1 MFEKNPET
9 VKIAYK
15 HLPLRSH
22 NMARP
27 AALASMAAN
36 EQGKF
41 WEYHDKLF
49 GEQKIVPA
57 SFDRIATE
65 LELDLEKFK
74 SDMNSRQ
81 LQQIVAQDTADAGQL
96 GGVPTVCSRPLGDGH
111 FAADHEVQLVPDFA
125 LRLQDRVRRVD
136 LVLGHRSYRGQLHDR
151 AK

>member
-1 MFEKNPET
+1 MFEKNPES

-22 NMARP
+22 NMAGP

-49 GEQKIVPA
+49 AEQKIVPA

-65 LELDLEKFK
+65 LELDLDKFK
-74 SDMNSRQ
+74 ADMQSRR
-81 LQQIVAQDTADAGQL
+81 LQQIIAQDTADAGRI
-96 GGVPTVCSRPLGDGH
+96 GVTGTPTVFINGSKLKQRSLQGFQAQID
-111 FAADHEVQLVPDFA
+111 EA
-125 LRLQDRVRRVD
+125 L
-136 LVLGHRSYRGQLHDR
+136 
-151 AK
+151 AKVE

>member
-57 SFDRIATE
+57 SFDLIATE

-96 GGVPTVCSRPLGDGH
+96 GVTGTPTVFINGSKLKQRSLQGFQAQID
-111 FAADHEVQLVPDFA
+111 AE
-125 LRLQDRVRRVD
+125 LR
-136 LVLGHRSYRGQLHDR
+136 
-151 AK
+151 KIN

>member
-96 GGVPTVCSRPLGDGH
+96 GVTGTPTVFINGSKLKQRSLQGFQAQID
-111 FAADHEVQLVPDFA
+111 AAL
-125 LRLQDRVRRVD
+125 
-136 LVLGHRSYRGQLHDR
+136 
-151 AK
+151 AKVE

>member
-1 MFEKNPET
+1 
-9 VKIAYK
+9 
-15 HLPLRSH
+15 
-22 NMARP
+22 MARP

-96 GGVPTVCSRPLGDGH
+96 GVTGTPTVFINGSKLKQRSLQGFQAQID
-111 FAADHEVQLVPDFA
+111 AALANIE
-125 LRLQDRVRRVD
+125 
-136 LVLGHRSYRGQLHDR
+136 
-151 AK
+151 

>member
-1 MFEKNPET
+1 MFEKNPDN

-49 GEQKIVPA
+49 AEQKIGPD

-65 LELDLEKFK
+65 LELDLDKFK
-74 SDMNSRQ
+74 ADMSSRK
-81 LQQIVAQDTADAGQL
+81 LQQIVAKDTADAGRI
-96 GGVPTVCSRPLGDGH
+96 GVTGTPTIYINGSKLKQRS
-111 FAADHEVQLVPDFA
+111 
-125 LRLQDRVRRVD
+125 LQGFQAQIDAE
-136 LVLGHRSYRGQLHDR
+136 L
-151 AK
+151 AKVE

>member
-49 GEQKIVPA
+49 GEQKIVSA

-96 GGVPTVCSRPLGDGH
+96 GVTGTPTVFINGSKLKQRSLQGFQAQID
-111 FAADHEVQLVPDFA
+111 AAL
-125 LRLQDRVRRVD
+125 
-136 LVLGHRSYRGQLHDR
+136 
-151 AK
+151 AKVE

>member
-22 NMARP
+22 NMAGP

-49 GEQKIVPA
+49 AEQKIAPA

-65 LELDLEKFK
+65 LELDLDKFK
-74 SDMNSRQ
+74 ADMRSKR
-81 LQQIVAQDTADAGQL
+81 LQGIVADDTADAGRI
-96 GGVPTVCSRPLGDGH
+96 GVTGTPTIFIHGSKLKQRS
-111 FAADHEVQLVPDFA
+111 
-125 LRLQDRVRRVD
+125 LQGFQAQIDAE
-136 LVLGHRSYRGQLHDR
+136 L
-151 AK
+151 AKVE

>member
-22 NMARP
+22 NMAGP

-49 GEQKIVPA
+49 AEQKIAPA

-65 LELDLEKFK
+65 LELDLDKFK
-74 SDMNSRQ
+74 ADMRSKR
-81 LQQIVAQDTADAGQL
+81 LQGIVADDTADAGRI
-96 GGVPTVCSRPLGDGH
+96 GVTGTPTIFINGSKLKQRS
-111 FAADHEVQLVPDFA
+111 
-125 LRLQDRVRRVD
+125 LQGFQAQIDAE
-136 LVLGHRSYRGQLHDR
+136 L
-151 AK
+151 AKVE

>member
-1 MFEKNPET
+1 VFEKNPET

-96 GGVPTVCSRPLGDGH
+96 GVTGTPTVFINGSKLKQRSLQGFQAQID
-111 FAADHEVQLVPDFA
+111 AALANIE
-125 LRLQDRVRRVD
+125 
-136 LVLGHRSYRGQLHDR
+136 
-151 AK
+151 

>member
-96 GGVPTVCSRPLGDGH
+96 GVTGTPTVFINGSKLKQRSLQGFQAQID
-111 FAADHEVQLVPDFA
+111 EA
-125 LRLQDRVRRVD
+125 L
-136 LVLGHRSYRGQLHDR
+136 
-151 AK
+151 AKVN

>member
-1 MFEKNPET
+1 
-9 VKIAYK
+9 
-15 HLPLRSH
+15 
-22 NMARP
+22 MARP

-96 GGVPTVCSRPLGDGH
+96 GVTGTPTVFINGSKLKQRSLQGFQAQID
-111 FAADHEVQLVPDFA
+111 AAL
-125 LRLQDRVRRVD
+125 
-136 LVLGHRSYRGQLHDR
+136 
-151 AK
+151 AKVE

>member
-96 GGVPTVCSRPLGDGH
+96 GVTGTPTVFINGSKLKQRS
-111 FAADHEVQLVPDFA
+111 
-125 LRLQDRVRRVD
+125 LQGFQAQIDAE
-136 LVLGHRSYRGQLHDR
+136 L
-151 AK
+151 AKIE

>member
-1 MFEKNPET
+1 MFEKNEET

-22 NMARP
+22 NMAGP

-96 GGVPTVCSRPLGDGH
+96 GVTGTPTVFINGSKLKQRS
-111 FAADHEVQLVPDFA
+111 
-125 LRLQDRVRRVD
+125 LQGFQAQIDAE
-136 LVLGHRSYRGQLHDR
+136 L
-151 AK
+151 AKVE